1 MIEPE
6 RPSES
11 GMTWPRI
18 VRIGLVQASIGAV
31 VVMLTSTVNR
41 VMIVEL
47 ALPAAI
53 PGVLIALH
61 FAIQFTL
68 RPGVGHRSDLTGRR
82 EWWIMGGLLLLAL
95 SGTGAAASAAW
106 IASHRALGMLAATVC
121 FLGVGAGV
129 SAAGTPLL
137 AILAERVAPAR
148 RPRAAAVVWLIM
160 IGGFIATTALA
171 SHFLAPFSWLR
182 LVQVTGTVGA
192 IAFVTGAL
200 AVRGLERGAQAGV
213 LQPRGARARD
223 FRAALREVLADPEA
237 RAFCWF
243 LLLSMLAYSAQDL
256 LLEPFT
262 GIAFGATPAESTRI
276 SSMHRGGILV
286 GMLAAAALAVR
297 MGTPAKWAS
306 AGCVMSAL
314 CFALLAG
321 TPALGSV
328 GLAKLAIV
336 GVGIGN
342 GVFCIGALS
351 AMMALIALRSDG
363 RAGLRMGVYGGVE
376 AVAMGAGGLL
386 GALANDAARTLL
398 GSPTAGYVTVL
409 ALEGALFAVAAAF
422 AVRSNAPGA
431 ATLALRDATPSPA
444 GDLARG

>member
-1 MIEPE
+1 
-6 RPSES
+6 
-11 GMTWPRI
+11 MTWARI

-53 PGVLIALH
+53 PGLLVALH

-68 RPGVGHRSDLTGRR
+68 RPSVGHRSDLTGRR
-82 EWWIMGGLLLLAL
+82 EWWIVGGLALLAV
-95 SGTGAAASAAW
+95 SGSGAAASTAW
-106 IASHRALGMLAATVC
+106 MAVNRAMGTIAATVC

-137 AILAERVAPAR
+137 AILAERVVPAR
-148 RPRAAAVVWLIM
+148 RPRAAAAVWLIM
-160 IGGFIATTALA
+160 IAGFIVTTALA
-171 SHFLAPFSWLR
+171 SRFLAPFSWTR
-182 LVQVTGTVGA
+182 LVQVTATVGA
-192 IAFVTGAL
+192 IAFAVGAL
-200 AVRGLERGAQAGV
+200 AARGLERGESAGTLV
-213 LQPRGARARD
+213 PRGARDRD

-243 LLLSMLAYSAQDL
+243 LFLSMLAYSAQDL

-276 SSMHRGGILV
+276 SSMHRGGILI
-286 GMLAAAALAVR
+286 GMIGAAALSVR
-297 MGTPAKWAS
+297 VGTPARWAS
-306 AGCVMSAL
+306 AGCILSAI

-321 TPALGSV
+321 TPATGNVLA
-328 GLAKLAIV
+328 AKLVIV

-376 AVAMGAGGLL
+376 AVAMGAGGLI
-386 GALANDAARTLL
+386 GALGNDLARTLL
-398 GSPTAGYVTVL
+398 GSPIAGYMTVL
-409 ALEGALFAVAAAF
+409 AAEGVLFAVAAAF
-422 AVRSNAPGA
+422 AVRSGAPTA
-431 ATLALRDATPSPA
+431 ETLALRDAA
-444 GDLARG
+444 GAAEVDLAHG